1 MPVAMYGKL
10 VYSFVYSLQSTGTK
24 LLQLPP
30 FVCQKFSTGLQYVIH
45 GLEGTPRPKAALL

>member
-45 GLEGTPRPKAALL
+45 GLEGTPHPKAALL